1 MLCMTL
7 QVLLSRTGQ
16 LGVVGRCNW
25 HMLKLLG
32 FKCSLP
38 IAIFSIE
45 FIRLTTANQK
55 LSLLSCM
62 FPNLHDPN
70 RRAGANLLTIAC
82 PLPHDG
88 MHELLKLSL
97 MPVLVSGVYCGQ
109 QQEEWWR
116 LGLAIDGLA
125 E

>member
-1 MLCMTL
+1 M
-7 QVLLSRTGQ
+7 Q
-16 LGVVGRCNW
+16 LAHAEVAW
-25 HMLKLLG
+25 
-32 FKCSLP
+32 KCSLP
-38 IAIFSIE
+38 IAIFSIKI
-45 FIRLTTANQK
+45 IRLTTANQK
-55 LSLLSCM
+55 LSLLSRM

-70 RRAGANLLTIAC
+70 RRAGANLLGYIAC

-97 MPVLVSGVYCGQ
+97 MPKLMSGVYCVGCSRQ
-109 QQEEWWR
+109 QQEWWR